1 MYHLR
6 CLPKP
11 DQLAKITTER
21 GIRHHFYLSPKWYVV
36 VGVYVVYWP
45 IVFGCGFAFIAGSLG
60 DLNVSKWWLAS
71 VYWLPGIL
79 ELITAAGLTFDSDP
93 FVNPWD
99 SFYWWFLASTS
110 IWVGW
115 TMLFDQHN
123 LMRMAPWPFLICL
136 PMLNIHNLLIIG
148 GEGFSFPFSHLI
160 LLCFCAIFTGLRE
173 LLLFRSF
180 KEMKDDYDAYQRAWS
195 SLNSNPSDAA
205 ALTDFEVFCASH
217 FRKRRPK
224 QVMSNVLL
232 SAQDSSASKAV
243 QEGQALPFETH
254 SLRNQLGTSFGHVAD
269 LIMLPDAAIQVLFG
283 TSFGRQKLDSLD
295 TLYMQAIMLEPIFLC
310 KMLEIGQR
318 CSCPSSL
325 ALVQPFSAEAVGS
338 APNGDCDVFAESS
351 PSAFSLI
358 KSVDRAVQKLAR
370 VYQSQACMLLD
381 VVRDC
386 IVVDTIAQ
394 MHQIMRDISEDKDI
408 RVLRVQNRMSKGYDP
423 RASCGYR
430 DVMVN
435 LCINTPLTHQLGLS
449 RHVCELQIIL
459 KT

>member
-1 MYHLR
+1 
-6 CLPKP
+6 
-11 DQLAKITTER
+11 
-21 GIRHHFYLSPKWYVV
+21 
-36 VGVYVVYWP
+36 
-45 IVFGCGFAFIAGSLG
+45 
-60 DLNVSKWWLAS
+60 
-71 VYWLPGIL
+71 
-79 ELITAAGLTFDSDP
+79 
-93 FVNPWD
+93 
-99 SFYWWFLASTS
+99 
-110 IWVGW
+110 
-115 TMLFDQHN
+115 
-123 LMRMAPWPFLICL
+123 
-136 PMLNIHNLLIIG
+136 
-148 GEGFSFPFSHLI
+148 
-160 LLCFCAIFTGLRE
+160 
-173 LLLFRSF
+173 
-180 KEMKDDYDAYQRAWS
+180 
-195 SLNSNPSDAA
+195 
-205 ALTDFEVFCASH
+205 
-217 FRKRRPK
+217 
-224 QVMSNVLL
+224 
-232 SAQDSSASKAV
+232 
-243 QEGQALPFETH
+243 
-254 SLRNQLGTSFGHVAD
+254 
-269 LIMLPDAAIQVLFG
+269 MLPDVAIQVLFG

-325 ALVQPFSAEAVGS
+325 ALIQPFSAEAVGS

-408 RVLRVQNRMSKGYDP
+408 RVLRVQNRMSKEYDP
-423 RASCGYR
+423 RDSCGYR